1 MFDFLKNIFS
11 KKRKKTD
18 EEESFDYGD
27 WEQLALRRQE
37 VDMTLPE
44 EREKY
49 VRALLEQ
56 SADSA
61 SALSDI
67 NREYNRVTSY
77 LKDVDEIETLPD
89 SEYDRLVSY
98 ANKILSLEQARKE
111 IPEGESR
118 MPEEEYR
125 LIGSACQVKRE

>member
-67 NREYNRVTSY
+67 NREYSRVTSY
-77 LKDVDEIETLPD
+77 LKDVDEIETDINIYKHARHDKTCQQIPD
-89 SEYDRLVSY
+89 
-98 ANKILSLEQARKE
+98 
-111 IPEGESR
+111 G
-118 MPEEEYR
+118 
-125 LIGSACQVKRE
+125 